1 MNVLVVY
8 ETNFG
13 NTKKAAENI
22 AEGMKEVEQLKTE
35 DWFPY
40 MDIVIG
46 IVMIAIIVLGVI
58 AFIIFRRWKLRRT

>member
-1 MNVLVVY
+1 
-8 ETNFG
+8 
-13 NTKKAAENI
+13 
-22 AEGMKEVEQLKTE
+22 MKEVEQLKTE